1 MTDKPGD
8 HPLPHPG
15 LLTQTPLIFT
25 VKMGDVL
32 YRHYE
37 AAFDRF
43 ILALKAIT
51 ASTIPIALQVM
62 PSA

>member
-37 AAFDRF
+37 AAFDPIYFGTKGNNRG
-43 ILALKAIT
+43 LAHL
-51 ASTIPIALQVM
+51 
-62 PSA
+62 